1 MPNSN
6 SVGCTGISLNRFNKS
21 GLTISYCKKKR
32 QWGNWYIIKKND
44 IRGNISFA
52 KTSGMD
58 CIALRKALKVLSNV
72 ILVFGQSK
80 VGDLNELN
88 DCINYNQNI
97 HLNNHY

>member
-1 MPNSN
+1 MR
-6 SVGCTGISLNRFNKS
+6 GI
-21 GLTISYCKKKR
+21 
-32 QWGNWYIIKKND
+32 
-44 IRGNISFA
+44 ISFA
-52 KTSGMD
+52 KASGMD
-58 CIALRKALKVLSNV
+58 YIALRKALKVLSNV